1 MLPDNYPIQ
10 ISLNIAQIRM
20 SAIHICMDTSPSP
33 DWSLWQSFAA
43 VAEAGSLSQAALAL
57 NQSQPTLG
65 RHIRQLEQQLD
76 LRLFNRVPR
85 GLELTEQ
92 GAALLDPA
100 RDMVAAAAR
109 LGLIATGQSERPSG
123 TVRITASVS
132 MSHHVLPRIIAEIRQ
147 EAPEI
152 EIELLA
158 SDVSENLLFHEA
170 DIAVRMYRPTQ
181 LDIVTKPLG
190 RLTIGLYAA
199 QSYLDRAGFP
209 TSIED
214 ALDHQWIGYDKSD
227 LIIQGMRKF
236 GWDVDRNFFGTRCDN
251 QTVYWELLR
260 AGCGIGVGQQFIAAQ
275 HPEVR
280 QVLPDITIPPLEVW
294 LSVPEALRHTPRVR
308 KTFDLLSERL
318 AAVTGA

>member
-1 MLPDNYPIQ
+1 
-10 ISLNIAQIRM
+10 
-20 SAIHICMDTSPSP
+20 MDKSPSP

-43 VAEAGSLSQAALAL
+43 VVEAGSLSQAALAL

-100 RDMVAAAAR
+100 RDMVEAAAR
-109 LGLIATGQSERPSG
+109 LGLVATGQSERPSG
-123 TVRITASVS
+123 TVRITASVI
-132 MSHHVLPRIIAEIRQ
+132 MSHYVLPEIIAQIRQ

-152 EIELLA
+152 KIDLLA
-158 SDVSENLLFHEA
+158 SDTSENLLFHEA

-190 RLTIGLYAA
+190 GMAIGLYAA
-199 QSYLDRAGFP
+199 HTYLDRAGSP
-209 TSIED
+209 TSMEE
-214 ALDHQWIGYDKSD
+214 AMEHQWIGYDKSD
-227 LIIQGMRKF
+227 LIIQGMRQY
-236 GWDVDRNFFGTRCDN
+236 GWTVDRNFFGTRCDN
-251 QTVYWELLR
+251 QTAYWELLK

-275 HPEVR
+275 CPGIQ
-280 QVLPDITIPPLEVW
+280 QVLPDIEIPPLEVW
-294 LSVPEALRHTPRVR
+294 LSLPEALRHTPRVR

-318 AAVTGA
+318 AAITDA